1 MRLQKIVWT
10 QILRDGHKNS
20 LKNRLFCVV
29 KQVYSEDLIRPTYF
43 INYLFPDI
51 KHIVNIHHTFTV
63 CKDICMYGAKKHE
76 HLQHDL
82 VRTTCI
88 RQWSETPS
96 LWLKEKWIESLKTTT
111 ASVLILHTI
120 VALHQCCLALHS
132 MNIKLESFVW
142 KLMLKNDRY
151 VVYS

>member
-63 CKDICMYGAKKHE
+63 CKDMCRYGAKKHE

-82 VRTTCI
+82 VRTTPMKRDSFFVVKGKMNWIFKNNNSICFNFTYNC
-88 RQWSETPS
+88 STPS
-96 LWLKEKWIESLKTTT
+96 VLFSTALHENQTREFCLEVNAEKW
-111 ASVLILHTI
+111 
-120 VALHQCCLALHS
+120 
-132 MNIKLESFVW
+132 
-142 KLMLKNDRY
+142 
-151 VVYS
+151 